1 MKFQTIKFPVPAV
14 FPRPAIRASRNCHAG
29 FLKPVAVFLLFN
41 LLALGTLVLPAGA
54 QSHPPTNFNATV
66 PVYQIIQAGA
76 TGTQASNLANGLNIP
91 PAQLTLNNGLVSYLN
106 PNGFL
111 TFPTNGITNVPIVS
125 NLVAQTSNQFP
136 SIPIAPIA
144 LNFAALSNLSVLPDA
159 AAMTSASNALKN
171 AGLLPQ
177 FGTPF
182 INHVLYTAFFSNAD
196 NTVSSN
202 SAPLD
207 TDVEYQFVDPNGY
220 PIIGPGE
227 EVQFSYNSN
236 GGVTR
241 LHYSACQL
249 SPQRTTQLM
258 SGAEASNRV
267 TALFPP
273 GAQINFQAVYW
284 SPPFTP
290 IPQCPTCPPPPG
302 QPMIVIPW
310 YYCTATVTG
319 SDPIAGTVSTIPLMS
334 QMIPATTDPA
344 FVPAV
349 QLTVSAPGGGT
360 NVIASVS
367 ATGGSPPYT
376 YQWGGSDPSASTN
389 TGASLTYT
397 PLIRVGVPSLI
408 IITAADGTITVSWPS
423 PSDGFFLESTPS
435 LTSPSWNRFTGTVHT
450 NSGLDSVSISPTASA
465 QFFRLHLNQ
474 TVPVTETVT
483 VTVTDANGIS
493 VNASQSVAAEAVVVE
508 GTTPDPAI
516 DYGCESP
523 YDPGLGSGDRAN
535 WLTGMGLPGG
545 GSQRFCWTG
554 SAAWPGD
561 FIEPKVPGVLGAGP
575 WTVGDADFSNWGV
588 NSADIVLYIG
598 HGNPNVITFVIYG
611 NERSIGTCGY
621 VDPQSLL
628 WEPYYQQTL
637 DVAMTIPTICG
648 GAGVNYN
655 VPNYI
660 ASWRNGGP
668 TVNDNLFWLSL
679 LSCEVLQEYDGSTP
693 PAGAWTRWGPAFN
706 CLHILTGF
714 DSNAGAGTGFP
725 FQYAANM
732 LVGKSTIV
740 ESWLSA
746 AHTKGTGTAAAM
758 GPIGPSLI
766 WDFNDHYWG
775 MGPVGASIPANEI
788 RGWWYIKW
796 PWALPV
802 TFP

>member
-1 MKFQTIKFPVPAV
+1 MKSQTIQFPILAAFSRSIGRALRDRRAGSRKSTVVSLLAMLFAVVPA
-14 FPRPAIRASRNCHAG
+14 FH
-29 FLKPVAVFLLFN
+29 
-41 LLALGTLVLPAGA
+41 AGA
-54 QSHPPTNFNATV
+54 QSHPPTNFDATV

-91 PAQLTLNNGLVSYLN
+91 PAQLMFSNGLVAYLN

-111 TFPTNGITNVPIVS
+111 TFPTNGITNLPIIS

-136 SIPIAPIA
+136 SIPIAPVG
-144 LNFAALSNLSVLPDA
+144 LDFAALSNLTVLPDA
-159 AAMTSASNALKN
+159 AAMASASNALGN
-171 AGLLPQ
+171 VGLLPQ

-182 INHVLYTAFFSNAD
+182 INHVLYTAFYSNTD
-196 NTVSSN
+196 GTVISN
-202 SAPLD
+202 SGPLD
-207 TDVEYQFVDPNGY
+207 TDVEFQFVDPNGY

-227 EVQFSYNSN
+227 EVQFSYNSS
-236 GGVTR
+236 GIVTR

-258 SGAEASNRV
+258 SGTEASNRV
-267 TALFPP
+267 AALFPP

-302 QPMIVIPW
+302 QPSIVIPW
-310 YYCTATVTG
+310 YYCTATVTEPG
-319 SDPIAGTVSTIPLMS
+319 PTPGNVSTIPLMS
-334 QMIPATTDPA
+334 QMIPATTDPT
-344 FVPAV
+344 FVPSS
-349 QLTVSAPGGGT
+349 QLTVSTPGGSNIIA
-360 NVIASVS
+360 NVT

-376 YQWGGSDPSASTN
+376 YSWGGSDPSVSSN
-389 TGASLTYT
+389 TGPSLSYT
-397 PLIRVGVPSLI
+397 PIIRVAIPSLI
-408 IITAADGTITVSWPS
+408 ILTAGDGTITVYWPS

-435 LTSPSWNRFTGTVHT
+435 LSSPSWDRVTGTIQT
-450 NSGLDSVSISPTASA
+450 NGGLNSVSITPTASA

-493 VNASQSVAAEAVVVE
+493 VNASQSIAAQAVVVE
-508 GTTPDPAI
+508 GNTPDPAI

-523 YDPGLGSGDRAN
+523 YDPGLGTGDRAN

-561 FIEPKVPGVLGAGP
+561 FIEPKIPGVLGAGP
-575 WTVGDADFSNWGV
+575 WTVGDADFANWGV

-598 HGNPNVITFVIYG
+598 HGNPNVFTFVIYG

-621 VDPQSLL
+621 VDPQSEL
-628 WEPYYQQTL
+628 WEPYYQETL
-637 DVAMTIPTICG
+637 GVAMTIPTTCG

-660 ASWRNGGP
+660 ASWRNSGP

-679 LSCEVLQEYDGSTP
+679 LSCEVLQEYDSSTV
-693 PAGAWTRWGPAFN
+693 GAWTRWGPAFN

-775 MGPVGASIPANEI
+775 MGAVGASIPADEI

-796 PWALPV
+796 PWALPQ